1 MLDKIQLT
9 LYEIFGYFLPG
20 TMAALSLLLIYWA
33 FCLPHVAFPIYKIHP
48 DAMGWAS
55 IIGISYLLGHI
66 NQGIGNRYLTG
77 AEARAL
83 GPKGTI
89 ASDIRITA
97 QKRAAELMGV
107 RADCIDPSSLFR
119 FADEY
124 ALQKGQLGDRDVFVY
139 REGFYKGCTISL
151 SMLGIALI
159 LRAIAADTAI
169 KMPDYIYYISRTQIF
184 TASIVIF
191 FAAAISRQRFQ
202 RFGAYR
208 VTRAIFAFLAV
219 TGPDSSAQNGAQN
232 A

>member
-20 TMAALSLLLIYWA
+20 TMSALSLILIYWA
-33 FCLPHVAFPIYKIHP
+33 FCLPHVALPIYKVHP
-48 DAMGWAS
+48 DAMGWAG

-77 AEARAL
+77 AEIRAL

-89 ASDIRITA
+89 TSDIRLTA
-97 QKRAAELMGV
+97 QERASELMGV
-107 RADCIDPSSLFR
+107 RAECIDPGSLFR

-124 ALQKGQLGDRDVFVY
+124 AVQKGQLGDRDVFVY

-151 SMLGIALI
+151 SMLGIALVV
-159 LRAIAADTAI
+159 RAIVAAPALRL
-169 KMPDYIYYISRTQIF
+169 PDYIYYISRIQIF
-184 TASIVIF
+184 TAAIIIF

-202 RFGAYR
+202 RFGSYR

-219 TGPDSSAQNGAQN
+219 TGSQSSTQNGA
-232 A
+232 